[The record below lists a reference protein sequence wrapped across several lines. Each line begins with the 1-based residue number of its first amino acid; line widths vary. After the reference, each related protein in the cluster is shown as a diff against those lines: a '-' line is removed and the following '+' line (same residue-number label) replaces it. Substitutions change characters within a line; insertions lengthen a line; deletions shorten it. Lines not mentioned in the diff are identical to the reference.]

1 MATSPNDL
9 LQGTLNLLVLRAL
22 RDESRHGWGIQ
33 QRINQL
39 AEDALS
45 VNQGSLYPALIRL
58 EKQGLIKSKWG
69 KSEAGRRAKYYSL
82 TARGRRQMDTETK
95 IWEKFSNTINLILKL
110 A

>member
-1 MATSPNDL
+1 MATTPNDL
-9 LQGTLNLLVLRAL
+9 LKGTLNLLVLRAL

-39 AEDALS
+39 AQDTLS

-58 EKQGLIKSKWG
+58 EKKGLIKSEWG
-69 KSEAGRRAKYYSL
+69 TSEAGRRARYYAL
-82 TARGRRQMDTETK
+82 TAKGRKQMEAETEMWRQ
-95 IWEKFSNTINLILKL
+95 FSGVVNLILDT

>member
-1 MATSPNDL
+1 MATTPNDL

-22 RDESRHGWGIQ
+22 RDKSRHGWGIQ

-39 AEDALS
+39 AQDSLS

-58 EKQGLIKSKWG
+58 GKQGLVKSKWG
-69 KSEAGRRAKYYSL
+69 TSDAGRRAKYYSL
-82 TARGRRQMDTETK
+82 TAKGRRQMDTETA
-95 IWEKFSNTINLILKL
+95 IWRKFSDTVNLILET

>member
-9 LQGTLNLLVLRAL
+9 LQGTLGLLALRAL

-33 QRINQL
+33 QRINQIANNVL
-39 AEDALS
+39 N

-58 EKQGLIKSKWG
+58 EKQNLIKSEWG
-69 KSEAGRRAKYYSL
+69 TSQAGRRAKYYAL
-82 TARGRRQMDTETK
+82 TAKGRKQMDAETAN
-95 IWEKFSNTINLILKL
+95 WRKFSSVVNLILET

>member
-1 MATSPNDL
+1 MATTPNDL
-9 LQGTLNLLVLRAL
+9 LQGTLGLLVLRAL

-39 AEDALS
+39 AEDVLS

-69 KSEAGRRAKYYSL
+69 VSDAGRRAKYYSL
-82 TARGRRQMDTETK
+82 TAKGRRQMEKETRVWK
-95 IWEKFSNTINLILKL
+95 QFSNTVNFILET

>member
-1 MATSPNDL
+1 MAKSPNDL
-9 LQGTLNLLVLRAL
+9 LQGSLDMLVMRAL

-39 AEDALS
+39 AQDALS

-58 EKQGLIKSKWG
+58 EKQGCIKSEWG
-69 KSEAGRRAKYYSL
+69 TSEAGRRAKFYSITRKGL
-82 TARGRRQMDTETK
+82 KQMEAETR
-95 IWEKFSNTINLILKL
+95 IWKEFSAVVNLILDQ